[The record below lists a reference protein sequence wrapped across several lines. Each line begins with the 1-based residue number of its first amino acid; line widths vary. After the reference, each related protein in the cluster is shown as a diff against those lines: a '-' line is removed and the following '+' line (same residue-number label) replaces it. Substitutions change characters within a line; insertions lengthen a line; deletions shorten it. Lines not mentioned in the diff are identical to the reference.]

1 MGILYGEQDA
11 ILSPDAHMSYIAT
24 SLPNSMAE
32 IIPNAG
38 HMIINTQPEAC
49 FNFINKVNKLD
60 AQGELA

>member
-1 MGILYGEQDA
+1 
-11 ILSPDAHMSYIAT
+11 MSFIAT